1 MNDADDTSRR
11 SLILKAAAKLF
22 REHGYERTS
31 VRQIAEALG
40 MTSGSLF
47 YHFATKEELLVAV
60 MEEGVRDI
68 MRGVQNGLA
77 GESCLP
83 ERMLAMVRCHLTA
96 LLGPKLDAMT
106 VMLYE
111 WRSLSEPAR
120 ARVLTSRDAYEEL
133 WMAPIDEAA
142 ALGLVDADTLLVRQT
157 VLGALNWTGQW
168 YRPDR
173 RMGVELLAQ
182 RMFHL
187 LFPRLAERLG
197 SGVDQDRGS
206 IDALDTE
213 RPAGALSSRT
223 ES

>member
-173 RMGVELLAQ
+173 RVGVELLAQ

-197 SGVDQDRGS
+197 AGVDRDRGS
-206 IDALDTE
+206 IDALETE
-213 RPAGALSSRT
+213 RPGALSSRT

>member
-1 MNDADDTSRR
+1 MDDADDTSRR
-11 SLILKAAAKLF
+11 GLILRTAAKLF

-47 YHFATKEELLVAV
+47 YHFATKEELLVTV

-68 MRGVQNGLA
+68 MRGVQKGLA

-120 ARVLTSRDAYEEL
+120 ARVLKSRDAYEEL
-133 WMAPIDEAA
+133 WIAPIHEAA
-142 ALGLVDADTLLVRQT
+142 ALGLVDADTGLVRHT
-157 VLGALNWTGQW
+157 VLGALNWTAQW

-173 RMGVELLAQ
+173 RMGVEVLAQ
-182 RMFHL
+182 HMFHL
-187 LFPRLAERLG
+187 LFPRLAQRLG
-197 SGVDQDRGS
+197 SVVPECIGR
-206 IDALDTE
+206 
-213 RPAGALSSRT
+213 
-223 ES
+223 ESLQTSA

>member
-157 VLGALNWTGQW
+157 ALGALNWTGQW

-173 RMGVELLAQ
+173 RVGVELLAQ

-197 SGVDQDRGS
+197 AGVDRDRGS
-206 IDALDTE
+206 IDALETE
-213 RPAGALSSRT
+213 RPGALSSRT

>member
-1 MNDADDTSRR
+1 MNDADDTGRR

-22 REHGYERTS
+22 REHGYDRTS

-68 MRGVQNGLA
+68 MRGVQSGLA

-173 RMGVELLAQ
+173 RVGVELLAQ

-187 LFPRLAERLG
+187 LFPRLAERLE
-197 SGVDQDRGS
+197 SGVDRDRGR
-206 IDALDTE
+206 IDA
-213 RPAGALSSRT
+213 SSVT
-223 ES
+223 

>member
-1 MNDADDTSRR
+1 MNDAGDTSRR
-11 SLILKAAAKLF
+11 SLILKTAAKLF

-40 MTSGSLF
+40 MTSGSIF
-47 YHFATKEELLVAV
+47 YHFATKEELLVTV

-68 MRGVQNGLA
+68 LRGVQSGLA

-111 WRSLSEPAR
+111 WRSLSQPAR

-142 ALGLVDADTLLVRQT
+142 ALGLVDVDTGLVRHT

-168 YRPDR
+168 YRADR
-173 RMGVELLAQ
+173 RVGVELLAQ

-187 LFPRLAERLG
+187 LFPRLAERLSSVVPEA
-197 SGVDQDRGS
+197 SGR
-206 IDALDTE
+206 E
-213 RPAGALSSRT
+213 RIRT
-223 ES
+223 SA

>member
-1 MNDADDTSRR
+1 MNDAGDTSRR

-22 REHGYERTS
+22 RQHGYERTS
-31 VRQIAEALG
+31 VRQIADALG

-47 YHFATKEELLVAV
+47 YHFATKEELLVTV

-68 MRGVQNGLA
+68 LSAVQNGLA
-77 GESCLP
+77 GESRLP

-142 ALGLVDADTLLVRQT
+142 ALGLVDADTGLVRHT

-173 RMGVELLAQ
+173 RVGVELLAQ
-182 RMFHL
+182 HMFHF
-187 LFPRLAERLG
+187 LFPRLSERLG
-197 SGVDQDRGS
+197 SVVPEGIGR
-206 IDALDTE
+206 
-213 RPAGALSSRT
+213 
-223 ES
+223 ESMRASA

>member
-1 MNDADDTSRR
+1 MDDADDTSRR
-11 SLILKAAAKLF
+11 GLILRTAAKLF

-47 YHFATKEELLVAV
+47 YHFATKEELLVTV

-68 MRGVQNGLA
+68 MRGVQKGLA

-133 WMAPIDEAA
+133 WMPQIEEAA

-173 RMGVELLAQ
+173 RVGVELLAQ

-197 SGVDQDRGS
+197 SVVPQGIGLESVQ
-206 IDALDTE
+206 T
-213 RPAGALSSRT
+213 PA
-223 ES
+223 

>member
-31 VRQIAEALG
+31 VRQIAEVLG

>member
-133 WMAPIDEAA
+133 WMPQIEEAA

-157 VLGALNWTGQW
+157 ALGALNWTGQW

-173 RMGVELLAQ
+173 RVGVELLAQ

>member
-1 MNDADDTSRR
+1 MDDADDTSRR
-11 SLILKAAAKLF
+11 GLILRTAAKLF

-47 YHFATKEELLVAV
+47 YHFATKEELLVTV

-68 MRGVQNGLA
+68 MRGVQKGLA

-142 ALGLVDADTLLVRQT
+142 ALGLVEADTGLVRHT

-197 SGVDQDRGS
+197 SVVPQGIGLESVR
-206 IDALDTE
+206 T
-213 RPAGALSSRT
+213 PA
-223 ES
+223 

>member
-1 MNDADDTSRR
+1 MDDADDTSRR
-11 SLILKAAAKLF
+11 GLILRTAAKLF

-47 YHFATKEELLVAV
+47 YHFATKEELLVTV

-68 MRGVQNGLA
+68 MRGVQKGLA
-77 GESCLP
+77 GESRLP

-173 RMGVELLAQ
+173 RVGVELLAQ

-197 SGVDQDRGS
+197 SVVPQGIGLESVR
-206 IDALDTE
+206 T
-213 RPAGALSSRT
+213 PA
-223 ES
+223 

>member
-1 MNDADDTSRR
+1 MSDADDTSRR

-133 WMAPIDEAA
+133 WMAPIEEAA

-173 RMGVELLAQ
+173 RVGVELLAQ

>member
-1 MNDADDTSRR
+1 MNDAGDTSRR

-22 REHGYERTS
+22 RQHGYERTS
-31 VRQIAEALG
+31 VRQIADALG

-47 YHFATKEELLVAV
+47 YHFATKEELLVTV

-68 MRGVQNGLA
+68 MRGVQKGLA

-173 RMGVELLAQ
+173 RVGVELLAQ

-197 SGVDQDRGS
+197 SVAPEGIAR
-206 IDALDTE
+206 E
-213 RPAGALSSRT
+213 RLRT
-223 ES
+223 LA

>member
-1 MNDADDTSRR
+1 
-11 SLILKAAAKLF
+11 
-22 REHGYERTS
+22 
-31 VRQIAEALG
+31 
-40 MTSGSLF
+40 
-47 YHFATKEELLVAV
+47 
-60 MEEGVRDI
+60 VRDI
-68 MRGVQNGLA
+68 LNEVQNGLA
-77 GESCLP
+77 GEPRLP

-142 ALGLVDADTLLVRQT
+142 ALGLVDADTGLVRHT

-197 SGVDQDRGS
+197 SVAPEGIAR
-206 IDALDTE
+206 E
-213 RPAGALSSRT
+213 RLRT
-223 ES
+223 LA

>member
-1 MNDADDTSRR
+1 MDDADDTSRR
-11 SLILKAAAKLF
+11 GLILRTAAKLF

-47 YHFATKEELLVAV
+47 YHFATKEELLVTV

-68 MRGVQNGLA
+68 MRGVQKGLA

-142 ALGLVDADTLLVRQT
+142 ALGLVEADTGLVRHT

-197 SGVDQDRGS
+197 SVAPEGIAR
-206 IDALDTE
+206 E
-213 RPAGALSSRT
+213 RLRT
-223 ES
+223 LA